1 MRGVLEA
8 LRPPCRARL
17 SVVVAACLAS
27 LGSLAAAGEE
37 DTPDDATPTV
47 EEILTAEPDKAEVET
62 TRCIG
67 RRLYRNSWIIDRTT
81 MLFSGRRD
89 QYWVNTLRRPCLR
102 DVFRRQVMNFIS
114 RSSMHLCERDE
125 VEFLDPG
132 GLIQTG
138 PRCRLGRFQ
147 EITADQADLL
157 RRRAGLK

>member
-1 MRGVLEA
+1 MRGIIW
-8 LRPPCRARL
+8 
-17 SVVVAACLAS
+17 AATLVI
-27 LGSLAAAGEE
+27 GSLAVADE
-37 DTPDDATPTV
+37 DASAPANEDAPAPTV
-47 EEILTAEPDKAEVET
+47 EEILNAEPGESEVAS

-81 MLFSGRRD
+81 LLFSGRRD

-102 DVFRRQVMNFIS
+102 DVFRRQVKNFIS

-147 EITADQADLL
+147 EITADQAQLL

>member
-1 MRGVLEA
+1 MRGIIW
-8 LRPPCRARL
+8 
-17 SVVVAACLAS
+17 AATLVI
-27 LGSLAAAGEE
+27 GSLAVADE
-37 DTPDDATPTV
+37 DTSAPANEDAPAPTV
-47 EEILTAEPDKAEVET
+47 EEILNAEPAESEVAS

-81 MLFSGRRD
+81 LLFSGRRD

-102 DVFRRQVMNFIS
+102 DVFRRQVKNFIS

-147 EITADQADLL
+147 EITADQAQLL

>member
-1 MRGVLEA
+1 MR
-8 LRPPCRARL
+8 
-17 SVVVAACLAS
+17 SIIWAATLVI
-27 LGSLAAAGEE
+27 GSLAAADE
-37 DTPDDATPTV
+37 DASAPADEDAPAPTV
-47 EEILTAEPDKAEVET
+47 EEILNAEPADSEVAS

-81 MLFSGRRD
+81 LLFSGRRD

-102 DVFRRQVMNFIS
+102 DVFRRQVKNFIS

-147 EITADQADLL
+147 EITADQAQLL

>member
-1 MRGVLEA
+1 MRCVLGA
-8 LRPPCRARL
+8 STRARL
-17 SVVVAACLAS
+17 SVVATACLAC
-27 LGSLAAAGEE
+27 LGSMAATGDE
-37 DTPDDATPTV
+37 DASDDATPTV
-47 EEILTAEPDKAEVET
+47 EEILTAEPEQAEVET

-147 EITADQADLL
+147 EITADQAELL

>member
-1 MRGVLEA
+1 MR
-8 LRPPCRARL
+8 
-17 SVVVAACLAS
+17 SIIWAATLVI
-27 LGSLAAAGEE
+27 GSLAVADE
-37 DTPDDATPTV
+37 DVPTPANEDAPAPTV
-47 EEILTAEPDKAEVET
+47 EEILNAEPAESEVVT

-81 MLFSGRRD
+81 LLFSGRRD

-102 DVFRRQVMNFIS
+102 DVFRRQVKNFIS

-147 EITADQADLL
+147 EISADQAQLLL
-157 RRRAGLK
+157 RRGGLK

>member
-1 MRGVLEA
+1 MRGVLGA
-8 LRPPCRARL
+8 SKWPRRARL
-17 SVVVAACLAS
+17 SVVVAVCIAS
-27 LGSLAAAGEE
+27 LGSMAAVGEK
-37 DTPDDATPTV
+37 DTPDEATPTV

-147 EITADQADLL
+147 EISADQADLL

>member
-1 MRGVLEA
+1 MR
-8 LRPPCRARL
+8 
-17 SVVVAACLAS
+17 SIIWAATLVI
-27 LGSLAAAGEE
+27 GSLAVADE
-37 DTPDDATPTV
+37 DASAPANEDAPAPTV
-47 EEILTAEPDKAEVET
+47 EEILNAEPADSEVVT

-81 MLFSGRRD
+81 LLFSGRRD

-102 DVFRRQVMNFIS
+102 DVFRRQVKNFIS

-147 EITADQADLL
+147 EISADQAQLLL
-157 RRRAGLK
+157 RRGGLK

>member
-1 MRGVLEA
+1 MRCVLGA
-8 LRPPCRARL
+8 STRPCRVPRAA
-17 SVVVAACLAS
+17 VVAVCLACL
-27 LGSLAAAGEE
+27 GSPAATGEE
-37 DTPDDATPTV
+37 DAPDDAAPTV
-47 EEILTAEPDKAEVET
+47 EEILTAEPEKAEVET

-147 EITADQADLL
+147 EISADQAALL

>member
-1 MRGVLEA
+1 MQGIVW
-8 LRPPCRARL
+8 
-17 SVVVAACLAS
+17 AATLAI
-27 LGSLAAAGEE
+27 GSLAVAAE
-37 DTPDDATPTV
+37 DAPAPTV
-47 EEILTAEPDKAEVET
+47 EEILSAEPQEEVVVT

-81 MLFSGRRD
+81 LLFSGRRD

-102 DVFRRQVMNFIS
+102 NVFRHQVKNFIS

-132 GLIQTG
+132 GLVQTG

-147 EITADQADLL
+147 EISTEQAQLL
-157 RRRAGLK
+157 RRRGGLK

>member
-1 MRGVLEA
+1 MRGVLGA
-8 LRPPCRARL
+8 PRRRYRAPMA
-17 SVVVAACLAS
+17 VMVAVSLACLGAT
-27 LGSLAAAGEE
+27 AATGKEE
-37 DTPDDATPTV
+37 TPDDAAPTV
-47 EEILTAEPDKAEVET
+47 EEILAAEPDKVEVET

-132 GLIQTG
+132 GLVQTG

-147 EITADQADLL
+147 EISADQAQLL

>member
-1 MRGVLEA
+1 MRGILWAMTLAIGA
-8 LRPPCRARL
+8 LA
-17 SVVVAACLAS
+17 VADEDAPAP
-27 LGSLAAAGEE
+27 AEE
-37 DTPDDATPTV
+37 GGPAPTV
-47 EEILTAEPDKAEVET
+47 EEILKAEPEESEVET

-147 EITADQADLL
+147 EISADQAQLL

>member
-1 MRGVLEA
+1 MRGVLGA
-8 LRPPCRARL
+8 SKWPCRARL

-27 LGSLAAAGEE
+27 LGSLVATGEE
-37 DTPDDATPTV
+37 EAPDEPTPTV

>member
-1 MRGVLEA
+1 MRGILWATTLVVGA
-8 LRPPCRARL
+8 LT
-17 SVVVAACLAS
+17 
-27 LGSLAAAGEE
+27 AAGEDAPGPATDE
-37 DTPDDATPTV
+37 DAPTPTV
-47 EEILTAEPDKAEVET
+47 EEILKAEPEESEVMT

-67 RRLYRNSWIIDRTT
+67 RRLYRNSWIIDPTT
-81 MLFSGRRD
+81 LLFSGRRD

-102 DVFRRQVMNFIS
+102 DVFRRQVKNFIS

-147 EITADQADLL
+147 EISADQAQLL
-157 RRRAGLK
+157 RRRGGLK

>member
-1 MRGVLEA
+1 MRGELGPSA
-8 LRPPCRARL
+8 KLARVRL
-17 SVVVAACLAS
+17 PVVTLCLACLSSTAAIGDEDAS
-27 LGSLAAAGEE
+27 EEAA
-37 DTPDDATPTV
+37 PTV
-47 EEILTAEPDKAEVET
+47 EDILESEPEEAET

-125 VEFLDPG
+125 VEFLDTG
-132 GLIQTG
+132 GLVQTG

-147 EITADQADLL
+147 EIGPEQATLL
-157 RRRAGLK
+157 LRRAGLK